1 MADNKLTRRELMR
14 ASAASAAFA
23 AATGAVVRP
32 ALAARKRRPKK
43 QGQATQF
50 SDWAVTEAIEKA
62 RKYLWSLQKGDGSWP
77 DQNNVAKKHP
87 TGLTALAT
95 YALLAEG
102 ENPQEPKM
110 AKALKWLSEHES
122 KMVYPLGLRCYAW
135 YLANRTTL
143 GKYRK
148 ELKKDATLLY
158 SSHKNGHYHYHATGK
173 PENSWDNSCSQ
184 YGLLGVWAAAADGTI
199 DIPYQYWQV
208 VMKHWI
214 DTQGPDGGWKYS
226 GRPALGGGTRAMGT
240 AGVASLF
247 VCYDYSGMADK
258 SPGLDFPPI
267 KNGLEWMEKNYL
279 TAPMGHSDEY
289 YYLYGVERV
298 GLASGYK
305 FFGKSDWYKMGASKL
320 LKSQG
325 KNGGWVGRW
334 GSVEGTA
341 FAMLFLIRGQ
351 HPVLFNKLEHGGDWD
366 RRSRDMAA
374 VTRWI
379 SNNFE
384 TTVNWQVIDLK
395 RTNVADWHDASVLYI
410 TGTRDPKFT
419 EAQLKKI
426 RTFVLQGGTI
436 FTVVQKAGEKF
447 NQAMEVA
454 YKEMFPEYEIKA
466 IPKDHDIYS
475 VYFPIDKKLRFRMLG
490 NGVRPFVIH
499 TDDDLAAKWQASRA
513 MDSSNKQFQV
523 ALNVAM
529 YAVDK
534 VSSLP
539 YRGAV
544 HWPARPQ
551 KAPSR
556 KISVVRLKHSGNWNP
571 EPLAYQRF
579 ANMMAL
585 HADTAL
591 EVGKP
596 IEIARLTASPS
607 KIAIM
612 TGVGACTFSDA
623 DRAAIKKFV
632 EDGGTLV
639 IDAAGGSKAFG
650 KSVESMLKEI
660 YPAQAKRLPRLA
672 TTSTLYNLPGM
683 EIQSVGFKRRTGINR
698 IDRFPELRTVIVGD
712 DRPGVIY
719 SPLDLTAGLVGA
731 RSYAIDGYVP
741 YSAFELMRNIVFF
754 ASGEKAPASGRVRSV
769 KPPPTGGGPDDE
781 W

>member
-1 MADNKLTRRELMR
+1 MTTGISLAGRRLKKLGTE
-14 ASAASAAFA
+14 
-23 AATGAVVRP
+23 
-32 ALAARKRRPKK
+32 KD
-43 QGQATQF
+43 F
-50 SDWAVTEAIEKA
+50 SDWAVDAAIQRGIEH
-62 RKYLWSLQKGDGSWP
+62 LWSKQNEDGSWP
-77 DQNNVAKKHP
+77 SNHNGKYP
-87 TGLTALAT
+87 TGATAVAA
-95 YALLAEG
+95 YALVASG
-102 ENPQEPKM
+102 VNPQELRMQKT
-110 AKALKWLSEHES
+110 LKWLSDNES
-122 KMVYPLGLRCYAW
+122 KKVYSLGIRCYLW

-148 ELKKDATLLY
+148 ELKKDASLLY
-158 SSHKNGHYHYHATGK
+158 NSHKNGRYHYDATGK
-173 PENSWDNSCSQ
+173 PPNGWDHSCGQ
-184 YGLLGVWAAAADGTI
+184 YGVLGVWAAAADGTAE
-199 DIPYQYWQV
+199 IPYDYWET

-214 DTQGPDGGWKYS
+214 ATQGPGGGWEYNKMPEGDK
-226 GRPALGGGTRAMGT
+226 GRPTMVA
-240 AGVASLF
+240 AGIASLF
-247 VCYDYSGMADK
+247 VCYDYSGMADRT
-258 SPGLDFPPI
+258 PGKDFPPI
-267 KNGLEWMEKNYL
+267 ANGLKWLDKNFKVNS
-279 TAPMGHSDEY
+279 AHQY
-289 YYLYGVERV
+289 YYLYGIERV

-305 FFGKSDWYKMGASKL
+305 YFGAKDWYKLGALFL
-320 LKSQG
+320 LKNQKG
-325 KNGGWVGRW
+325 GGWGKVTD
-334 GSVEGTA
+334 TA
-341 FAMLFLIRGQ
+341 FALLFLIRGQ
-351 HPVLFNKLEHGGDWD
+351 HPVLFNKLEHGGDWN

-475 VYFPIDKKLRFRMLG
+475 VYFPIDKKLRFRTLG

-513 MDSSNKQFQV
+513 MDSSNKQFHV
-523 ALNVAM
+523 AFNVAM

-544 HWPARPQ
+544 HWPARPNR
-551 KAPSR
+551 APSR
-556 KISVVRLKHSGNWNP
+556 KISIVRLKHSGNWNP

-579 ANMMAL
+579 ANMMTL
-585 HADTAL
+585 YADTAL
-591 EVGKP
+591 EVTGP

-698 IDRFPELRTVIVGD
+698 IDRFPELRTVIVAG

-731 RSYAIDGYVP
+731 RSYAIDGYVSN
-741 YSAFELMRNIVFF
+741 SAFRLMRNIVTF
-754 ASGEKAPASGRVRSV
+754 ASGEKVAAAPLPGPGPAPAAKTGMDPGSG
-769 KPPPTGGGPDDE
+769 E